1 MLPALGKTLIRIE
14 ETEMPVNPDRTSDL
28 TRRTLLRRA
37 AAAGLL
43 ASPAAGLLAACAGN
57 EPEQADTGGG
67 EKNKDNPFGV
77 KDDSSVK
84 VVIFNGGLGDQ
95 WAKEDKTIFNAK
107 HPKVTVNMSSTQ
119 KIKTEEQ
126 PKMATQPSDLI
137 MNSGADIMDR
147 ATLVN
152 EGAIEPLDDLLKA
165 PAWDS
170 EGTVEDSLLPGTVTD
185 GTQDGKY
192 YVVNVAYTV
201 WGNWYN
207 AALFQK
213 EGWQPPVTW
222 DDFFALAPKI
232 KAKGMA
238 PYVHDAIHGYY
249 PRWALMASIWKAG
262 GKQVVIDIDNLKE
275 NAWKADAVLKGLEP
289 WEKLVKDKLLLPGK
303 LDHTQSQQAWL
314 DGKAAFIQV
323 GTWLKNEMAAT
334 IPPGF
339 DLTMSDYWSSSGDT
353 AAKDVYAASGEGFV
367 VPSKAPNKEAAKEFL
382 RAVLSKE
389 GSAKFAELTKSL
401 ASTKGSGDKV
411 QDSALASANTVMKN
425 ATSLISVK
433 IWDWYADLEKESQNL
448 AEELMAGRLTAQQ
461 FADKMQAAA
470 DKVAKNDSI
479 KKQTRTE

>member
-1 MLPALGKTLIRIE
+1 MSD
-14 ETEMPVNPDRTSDL
+14 NPDLRSDL

-43 ASPAAGLLAACAGN
+43 ATPAASLLAACAGS
-57 EPEQADTGGG
+57 EPSKPETGGA

-77 KDDSSVK
+77 KDGSSVK

-95 WAKEDKTIFNAK
+95 WAKEDKVIFNKK
-107 HPKVTVNMSSTQ
+107 HSNITVNMSSTQ

-137 MNSGADIMDR
+137 MNSGADMMDR
-147 ATLVN
+147 STLIN

-165 PAWDS
+165 AAWDS
-170 EGTVEDSLLPGTVTD
+170 DGTVEDTLLPGTVGD
-185 GTQDGKY
+185 GTQDGKF

-201 WGNWYN
+201 WGNWYDG
-207 AALFQK
+207 ALFKK
-213 EGWQPPVTW
+213 EGWQAPATW

-249 PRWALMASIWKAG
+249 PRWALLASIWKAG
-262 GKQVVIDIDNLKE
+262 GKQVVIDIDNLKD

-289 WEKLVKDKLLLPGK
+289 WEKLVKDKLLLAGK

-314 DGKAAFIQV
+314 DHKAAFIQV

-334 IPPGF
+334 IPPAF
-339 DLTMSDYWSSSGDT
+339 ELTLSDYWSQSSDT
-353 AAKDVYAASGEGFV
+353 APKDVYASSGEGFV

-401 ASTKGSGDKV
+401 ASTKGSGDNV

-425 ATSLISVK
+425 ASSLISVK
-433 IWDWYADLEKESQNL
+433 IWDWYADLDKESQNL
-448 AEELMAGRLTAQQ
+448 SEELMAGRLTAKQ
-461 FADKMQAAA
+461 FVDKMQAAA
-470 DKVAKNDSI
+470 DKVAKDDSI

>member
-1 MLPALGKTLIRIE
+1 M
-14 ETEMPVNPDRTSDL
+14 SDSPENIGDL
-28 TRRTLLRRA
+28 SRRTLLQRA

-43 ASPAAGLLAACAGN
+43 AVPAAGLLSACAGS
-57 EPEQADTGGG
+57 EPTKSADSGAA
-67 EKNKDNPFGV
+67 KSKDNPFGV
-77 KDDSSVK
+77 KDGSAVK
-84 VVIFNGGLGDQ
+84 VVVFNGGLGDQ
-95 WAKEDKTIFNAK
+95 WAKEDKVIFNAK
-107 HPKVTVNMSSTQ
+107 HPNITVNMSSTQ

-126 PKMATQPSDLI
+126 PKMATQPSDLV

-147 ATLVN
+147 STLIN
-152 EGAIEPLDDLLKA
+152 EGAIEPLDDLLTA

-170 EGTVEDSLLPGTVTD
+170 EGTVADSLLPGTVTD
-185 GTQDGKY
+185 GTQNGKF

-207 AALFQK
+207 AALFK
-213 EGWQPPVTW
+213 REGWQAPTTW

-238 PYVHDAIHGYY
+238 PYVHDAAHGYY
-249 PRWALMASIWKAG
+249 PRWALFASIWKAV
-262 GKQVVIDIDNLKE
+262 GKQPIIDIDNLKD
-275 NAWKADAVLKGLEP
+275 NAWKADGIVAALEP

-339 DLTMSDYWSSSGDT
+339 EMTLSDYWSKPGDK
-353 AAKDVYAASGEGFV
+353 AAKDVFASSGEGFV

-382 RAVLSKE
+382 RAILSKA

-401 ASTKGSGDKV
+401 ASTKGSGDNV
-411 QDSALASANTVMKN
+411 QDSALASANTLMK
-425 ATSLISVK
+425 SGSQDLISVK
-433 IWDWYADLEKESQNL
+433 FPDFYADLDKESQNL

-461 FADKMQAAA
+461 FVDKMQAAA
-470 DKVAKNDSI
+470 DKVAKDSSV
-479 KKQTRTE
+479 KKQTRTA

>member
-1 MLPALGKTLIRIE
+1 MSVTPENRGDLSRRI
-14 ETEMPVNPDRTSDL
+14 
-28 TRRTLLRRA
+28 LLQRA

-43 ASPAAGLLAACAGN
+43 ATPAMGLLSACAGS
-57 EPEQADTGGG
+57 EPSKSKDNGGAA
-67 EKNKDNPFGV
+67 KSNDNPFGV
-77 KDDSSVK
+77 KDGSAVK

-95 WAKEDKTIFNAK
+95 WAKEDKAIFNK
-107 HPKVTVNMSSTQ
+107 KRPNITVNMSSTQ

-137 MNSGADIMDR
+137 MNSGADSMDR

-165 PAWDS
+165 PAWDG
-170 EGTVEDSLLPGTVTD
+170 EGTVEDSLLPGTVSD
-185 GTQDGKY
+185 GSQDGKF

-201 WGNWYN
+201 WGNWYD
-207 AALFQK
+207 AALFKK

-222 DDFFALAPKI
+222 DDFFALAPRI

-262 GKQVVIDIDNLKE
+262 GKQVVIDIDNLKD

-289 WEKLVKDKLLLPGK
+289 WEKLVKDKLLLQAK

-314 DGKAAFIQV
+314 DHKAAFIQV
-323 GTWLKNEMAAT
+323 GTWLKNEMAKT

-339 DLTMSDYWSSSGDT
+339 ELTLSDYWSNTGD
-353 AAKDVYAASGEGFV
+353 AAPKDVYASSGEGFV

-382 RAVLSKE
+382 RAILSKE

-401 ASTKGSGDKV
+401 ASTKGSGDSV
-411 QDSALASANTVMKN
+411 QDSALTSANSVMKN
-425 ATSLISVK
+425 ASGLVSVR
-433 IWDWYADLEKESQNL
+433 IWDWYADLEKEGQNL
-448 AEELMAGRLTAQQ
+448 SEEFMAGRLTAKQ
-461 FADKMQAAA
+461 FVDKMQAAA
-470 DKVAKNDSI
+470 DKVAKDSNV
-479 KKQTRTE
+479 KKQTRTS

>member
-1 MLPALGKTLIRIE
+1 MSE
-14 ETEMPVNPDRTSDL
+14 NPDRRSDL

-43 ASPAAGLLAACAGN
+43 VTPAAGFLAACAGS
-57 EPEQADTGGG
+57 EPEKPTTGGG

-77 KDDSSVK
+77 KDGSSVK

-107 HPKVTVNMSSTQ
+107 HANITVNMSSTQ

-126 PKMATQPSDLI
+126 PKMATQPSDLV
-137 MNSGADIMDR
+137 MNSGADMMDR
-147 ATLVN
+147 STLIN

-170 EGTVEDSLLPGTVTD
+170 EGTVEDTLLPGTVTD
-185 GTQDGKY
+185 GTQNGKY

-207 AALFQK
+207 AAVFQK
-213 EGWQPPVTW
+213 EGWQAPTTW
-222 DDFFALAPKI
+222 DEFFALAPKI

-262 GKQVVIDIDNLKE
+262 GKQVVVDIDNLKDG
-275 NAWKADAVLKGLEP
+275 AWKADAVLKGLEP

-323 GTWLKNEMAAT
+323 GTWLKNEMAQT

-339 DLTMSDYWSSSGDT
+339 ELTLSDYWSQSSDT
-353 AAKDVYAASGEGFV
+353 ASKDAFAASGEGFV

-411 QDSALASANTVMKN
+411 QDSALASANAVMKN
-425 ATSLISVK
+425 AGGLISVK
-433 IWDWYADLEKESQNL
+433 YQDFYADLDKESQNL
-448 AEELMAGRLTAQQ
+448 SEELMAGRLTARQ

-470 DKVAKNDSI
+470 DKVAKDDSI
-479 KKQTRTE
+479 KKQTRTD